1 MKEIGFLIKK
11 FLGTTKEVPF
21 TDFEKD
27 ILTQL
32 QSNRKATVA
41 ELIPDSMIIEFI
53 TTIYSDRRLKSVIH
67 SVYSSELI
75 RNKADSR
82 RAFLEDS
89 IRSCLSINRF
99 SRRLIL
105 YHGIDP
111 QTVVKRMLIDIK
123 V

>member
-1 MKEIGFLIKK
+1 MKEISFLINK
-11 FLGTTKEVPF
+11 FLGTTKEAPF

-32 QSNRKATVA
+32 QSNRKAAIA

-53 TTIYSDRRLKSVIH
+53 NTIYSDRRLKSVIH
-67 SVYSSELI
+67 SIYSSELL

-82 RAFLEDS
+82 RAFLQDS
-89 IRSCLSINRF
+89 IHSCLSINHF
-99 SRRLIL
+99 GRRLIL

-111 QTVVKRMLIDIK
+111 QTVVKMMLTDIN

>member
-1 MKEIGFLIKK
+1 MKEISFSIKK
-11 FLGTTKEVPF
+11 FLGITKEMPF

-32 QSNRKATVA
+32 QANRKVAIA

-67 SVYSSELI
+67 SIDSSELM
-75 RNKADSR
+75 RDKADSR

-99 SRRLIL
+99 GRRLIL

-111 QTVVKRMLIDIK
+111 QTVVKMMLIDINI
-123 V
+123 